1 MYSLDTLER
10 THIEI
15 AFRDIDDVLFVVK
28 KISVKR
34 TCSFPNQNYT
44 CLNYYYYMTAA
55 YIITRAMQSLNVH
68 YLSGYNFYRFYILRS
83 NIHI

>member
-1 MYSLDTLER
+1 VYSLNTLER

-28 KISVKR
+28 KISVRR

-44 CLNYYYYMTAA
+44 CLNYYYCMTAA
-55 YIITRAMQSLNVH
+55 YIITPVMQSLNVY
-68 YLSGYNFYRFYILRS
+68 YLCGFNFYRFSILRS
-83 NIHI
+83 NII